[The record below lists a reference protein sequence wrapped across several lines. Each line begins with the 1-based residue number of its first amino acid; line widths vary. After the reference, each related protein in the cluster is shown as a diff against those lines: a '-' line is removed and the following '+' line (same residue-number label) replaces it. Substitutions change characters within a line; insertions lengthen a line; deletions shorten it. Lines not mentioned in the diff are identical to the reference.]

1 MKFNLLVLMAAF
13 VIIPNANASNDGE
26 NVIFFGSGSA
36 EAGPASATSNKS
48 PFAIGY
54 LNLSNSRDSVWGF
67 DIGGE
72 GTKLDSTW
80 GQNNAVK
87 QANSFNLIA
96 GRNIG
101 KSENSRYDLAAIVG
115 FRHKTSSCPSSYLGY
130 QCYANTE
137 PKTSYAF
144 NYGLTLTWSYK
155 NLMLGVRATGESKQ
169 ALVGIRY

>member
-1 MKFNLLVLMAAF
+1 MKFNLLSLLMVF
-13 VIIPNANASNDGE
+13 VILPSAHASNDGE
-26 NVIFFGSGSA
+26 NVIFVGSGSA
-36 EAGPASATSNKS
+36 EAGPVSTTSNKS
-48 PFAIGY
+48 PFTVGY
-54 LNLSNSRDSVWGF
+54 LNLSNSRDTIFGF
-67 DIGGE
+67 DVSGE

-80 GQNNAVK
+80 GRTNSVK

-96 GRNIG
+96 GKNIG
-101 KSENSRYDLAAIVG
+101 KSENSRYDFGAVIG

-130 QCYANTE
+130 QCYADTS

-144 NYGLTLTWSYK
+144 NYGLVLTWSYK